1 MFMIIYLILWTFLK
15 TGIKNSNFRQKESF
29 RMVDSCNAEWM
40 KSENSVVKSEI
51 WKYAAFLLVLVK
63 SLSRPY
69 LAKFIKLGFGN

>member
-1 MFMIIYLILWTFLK
+1 
-15 TGIKNSNFRQKESF
+15 
-29 RMVDSCNAEWM
+29 MVDSCNAEWM

-51 WKYAAFLLVLVK
+51 WKYAAFLLVLVR